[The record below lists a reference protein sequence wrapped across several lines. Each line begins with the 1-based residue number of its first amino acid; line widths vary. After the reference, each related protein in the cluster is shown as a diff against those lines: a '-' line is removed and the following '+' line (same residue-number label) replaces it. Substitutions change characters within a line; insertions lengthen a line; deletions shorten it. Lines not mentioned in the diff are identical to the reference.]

1 MSGALKRD
9 EWKTVRLGDVCDDKV
24 EKLSSSSQGEIYYV
38 DIASINNET
47 KEIVSPQR
55 IDSAT
60 APSRAKQIL
69 KKNDVLVSTVRPNLN
84 AVAIHEIDYDIPT
97 IASTG
102 FCVLRC
108 HNSLDSHYTFYF
120 CQSDYFI
127 KSLVKVATGA
137 SYPAVRNSD
146 VLGVKIPL
154 PPLDI
159 QRRIADTLDKVTELI
174 TLRKT
179 QLEKLDE
186 LVKARFVEMFGD
198 LASPECKWNREKL
211 VDACVNS
218 DDIKCG
224 PFGTQLSKDEYV
236 DTGVAVWEIPQINS
250 LFVTTPTHYL
260 TEEKARQLEAYSIK
274 SGDIAMSR
282 KGNVGKC
289 AVFPSNFEAGIIH
302 SDVLRI
308 RVDDSRVL
316 PLFMMHQLH
325 YSGAVQHQIELV
337 SSGAIMAGINVTKLK
352 QIFIHIPPME
362 LQNQFVAFV
371 EQTDKSKA
379 IIQQSLD
386 TLETLQKSLMQEYF
400 G

>member
-1 MSGALKRD
+1 MKSIGEVSAFISDGDWIESKDQSERGIRLLQVGNIGLSEFIPKDERAKYISEETYAKLNCTEIFPGDILISRLPEPVGRACIVPDGLGRCITAVDCTILRLNESECDKRYFINYTQSPTYFFKLKRFLTGTTRIRISRKNL
-9 EWKTVRLGDVCDDKV
+9 ESV
-24 EKLSSSSQGEIYYV
+24 E
-38 DIASINNET
+38 
-47 KEIVSPQR
+47 
-55 IDSAT
+55 
-60 APSRAKQIL
+60 
-69 KKNDVLVSTVRPNLN
+69 
-84 AVAIHEIDYDIPT
+84 
-97 IASTG
+97 
-102 FCVLRC
+102 
-108 HNSLDSHYTFYF
+108 
-120 CQSDYFI
+120 
-127 KSLVKVATGA
+127 
-137 SYPAVRNSD
+137 
-146 VLGVKIPL
+146 IPL
-154 PPLDI
+154 PPLDV
-159 QRRIADTLDKVTELI
+159 QRRIAETLDKVTELI
-174 TLRKT
+174 SLRKT
-179 QLEKLDE
+179 QLGKLDE

-386 TLETLQKSLMQEYF
+386 TLETLKKSLMQEYF